1 MSHRIMPVLPQA
13 AVDGDLADPLPQ
25 RILLVENS
33 RAFTGML
40 REAIEQRL
48 ELPGVIASTLAE
60 ADRLLSE
67 GGGWFLV
74 LTGLVLADGDRDAVV
89 EFFLKRDLP
98 TVVVSGVYDEDLRK
112 RVLQQQIID
121 YVLKNTP
128 GSIDYLVWLVQ
139 RLERNRRIAALVVDD
154 S

>member
-1 MSHRIMPVLPQA
+1 M
-13 AVDGDLADPLPQ
+13 
-25 RILLVENS
+25 
-33 RAFTGML
+33 
-40 REAIEQRL
+40 
-48 ELPGVIASTLAE
+48 IASTLAE

-67 GGGWFLV
+67 GAGWFPV

-128 GSIDYLVWLVQ
+128 AASITGVAGAAAGTQPPHRRAGGGRFAVCAWL
-139 RLERNRRIAALVVDD
+139 RCGPAAHVRP
-154 S
+154 

>member
-1 MSHRIMPVLPQA
+1 MPVLPQA
-13 AVDGDLADPLPQ
+13 PSMATWPILPQ

-48 ELPGVIASTLAE
+48 ELPVVIASTLAE

-67 GGGWFLV
+67 GAGWFLV

-89 EFFLKRDLP
+89 EFFKRDLP
-98 TVVVSGVYDEDLRK
+98 TVVVSGVYDEDLRSACCSS
-112 RVLQQQIID
+112 RS
-121 YVLKNTP
+121 
-128 GSIDYLVWLVQ
+128 SITC
-139 RLERNRRIAALVVDD
+139 
-154 S
+154 

>member
-48 ELPGVIASTLAE
+48 ELPVVIASTLAE

-67 GGGWFLV
+67 DGGWFLV

-89 EFFLKRDLP
+89 EFFLKRGLP
-98 TVVVSGVYDEDLRK
+98 TGVVSSVYDEDLRK
-112 RVLQQQIID
+112 R
-121 YVLKNTP
+121 
-128 GSIDYLVWLVQ
+128 
-139 RLERNRRIAALVVDD
+139 
-154 S
+154 

>member
-1 MSHRIMPVLPQA
+1 MPVLPQA

-48 ELPGVIASTLAE
+48 ELPVVIASTLAE

-67 GGGWFLV
+67 DGGWFLV
-74 LTGLVLADGDRDAVV
+74 LTGLVLADGERVQGFVCESIALDGA
-89 EFFLKRDLP
+89 
-98 TVVVSGVYDEDLRK
+98 EDITHHGGWR
-112 RVLQQQIID
+112 RYMASRQA
-121 YVLKNTP
+121 P
-128 GSIDYLVWLVQ
+128 G
-139 RLERNRRIAALVVDD
+139 AGPG
-154 S
+154 